1 MNKYTTWLKTA
12 AIFQFIFM
20 LIHTATLF
28 VSLEPSNETERQ
40 LFTLMDTYKFD
51 LGAGF
56 HRTMGELMLVSSAGL
71 SLLCFLAGSLNWYLL
86 HKKVKQEVI
95 KGVIMINLI
104 AFGIFLVLSVS
115 FAFLLPIVLLSLI
128 FLLLFV
134 SLLTIRKDK

>member
-1 MNKYTTWLKTA
+1 MNKYSTWLKTA

-28 VSLEPSNETERQ
+28 VSLEPSSETEKQ

-56 HRTMGELMLVSSAGL
+56 HRTMGELMFVFSACL
-71 SLLCFLAGSLNWYLL
+71 SLLLFLAGSLNWYLL
-86 HKKVKQEVI
+86 HKKVPLDVI
-95 KGVIMINLI
+95 KGVIVINLI
-104 AFGIFLVLSVS
+104 AFGIFLVLSTF

-128 FLLLFV
+128 FLSLLL
-134 SLLTIRKDK
+134 SLLTARRDK